1 MWQRIQTVFLVIGAT
16 ALAVSLVQPI
26 WIFQTSEAQHVLTP
40 FYYKTSTAGQAG
52 DGEIFNYMPFT
63 LTAILS
69 IASITIIITEIR
81 KYKKRVTQIKL
92 GALNSLFLVGVV
104 GCSVYFAIQLIKEFP
119 GGHYG
124 PSMYLPLV
132 AVVCNL
138 IANYFIRKDE
148 RMVRDSERLR

>member
-1 MWQRIQTVFLVIGAT
+1 MWQRIQTVFLVIAAA

-26 WIFQTSEAQHVLTP
+26 WIFQTGEEMHALTP
-40 FYYKTSTAGQAG
+40 FYYKSTLTGQAG
-52 DGEIFNYMPFT
+52 EGETFSYMPFT
-63 LTAILS
+63 LTAVFT
-69 IASITIIITEIR
+69 IAAITIIITEMR
-81 KYKKRVTQIKL
+81 KFKKRVTQMKL

-104 GCSVYFAIQLIKEFP
+104 GCSVYFAVQLIKEFP

-124 PSMYLPLV
+124 PSMYLPVV

-148 RMVRDSERLR
+148 RLVRDSQRLR